1 MAVPAGTVIALVVS
15 NSLVRMPP
23 DLLESLLAGCAAS
36 VELDL
41 HPVTVRVAARMADSA
56 MEPRTL
62 LLGILTSLF
71 PAMRSASCFPKCG
84 VTNSFLYNEM
94 WNSNALFAM

>member
-36 VELDL
+36 VGFDL
-41 HPVTVRVAARMADSA
+41 HPVTARVAARTADSA

-71 PAMRSASCFPKCG
+71 PALGSASHSPKCG

-94 WNSNALFAM
+94 WNRNAQI